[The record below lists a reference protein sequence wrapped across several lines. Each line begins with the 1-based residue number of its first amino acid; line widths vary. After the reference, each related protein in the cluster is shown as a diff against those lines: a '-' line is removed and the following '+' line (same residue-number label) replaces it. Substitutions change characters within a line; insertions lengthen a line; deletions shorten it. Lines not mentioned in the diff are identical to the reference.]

1 MNRAIFKKCF
11 SYVPYKYNVARED
24 DDTETNEQIE
34 KTSGVSSTTQKAP
47 SFEELKLGENTSRE
61 TCEKMF
67 KGVEN
72 LLNVKDG
79 FQLPLPA
86 DCKP

>member
-24 DDTETNEQIE
+24 VDTETNEQIE

-47 SFEELKLGENTSRE
+47 SFESLNLERTLRE
-61 TCEKMF
+61 KI
-67 KGVEN
+67 
-72 LLNVKDG
+72 VKKC
-79 FQLPLPA
+79 LRA
-86 DCKP
+86 